1 MQVEVEVQVQA
12 PGVVALLH
20 HEVGDGRLVPLLQ
33 VLARRPDRHLV
44 GRSHARLLESD
55 PGGTHQLRGEHGEEL
70 ALGHAV
76 PEHDQPLRLPPVVL
90 LVELEEERL
99 GDGPHVLDHL
109 LVPVQ
114 PRVLDPHLVQVVLRQ
129 VQVVHVEM
137 V

>member
-1 MQVEVEVQVQA
+1 MTGGSYPSSRSWHA
-12 PGVVALLH
+12 ARIATWWDGVTQDYWNRGIGFPKA
-20 HEVGDGRLVPLLQ
+20 
-33 VLARRPDRHLV
+33 
-44 GRSHARLLESD
+44 